1 MKDMIIPIPSVH
13 IVKNTFKII
22 TIPIVHMV
30 KNTLKFTN
38 TWNNH
43 LTKTNNML
51 KIQKN
56 KDTNQTFNDVEFPK

>member
-1 MKDMIIPIPSVH
+1 MKDHKIPILS
-13 IVKNTFKII
+13 
-22 TIPIVHMV
+22 VHMV

-38 TWNNH
+38 KWNNH

-56 KDTNQTFNDVEFPK
+56 KDTNQTFNDVGFPK